1 MFILE
6 VPCRPLELNQQ
17 GLVLE
22 MAIQAGAEAIV
33 NLKDELNEWDSKVG
47 DGDCGT
53 TVSFD
58 LVSQWLSKCDNIF
71 SCGSSQMCKGAIAV
85 LEDLKQQ

>member
-1 MFILE
+1 M
-6 VPCRPLELNQQ
+6 PCRPLELNQQ
-17 GLVLE
+17 GQVLE

-58 LVSQWLSKCDNIF
+58 LVSSVIEQ
-71 SCGSSQMCKGAIAV
+71 V
-85 LEDLKQQ
+85 

>member
-1 MFILE
+1 M
-6 VPCRPLELNQQ
+6 PRRPLELNQQ
-17 GLVLE
+17 GQVLE

-53 TVSFD
+53 TVNFD
-58 LVSQWLSKCDNIF
+58 FVTSVIEQ
-71 SCGSSQMCKGAIAV
+71 V
-85 LEDLKQQ
+85 